1 MQTST
6 SDNRS
11 TSVIIPCFNCGD
23 LINDSVRSILSQ
35 NGQFSVIEI
44 IIVDDASTDAS
55 TKAAFERIKC
65 VPKVR
70 IIDNAGKKGPAG
82 ARNTG
87 AFAAKGNWLAFL
99 DADDLWLPDS
109 LAVRFA
115 ALDMHPDARFIS
127 GDFQIWDSDTGA
139 IEDNFFRT
147 RPKTS
152 FFYGPAYQQ
161 ESPIRLPRPFRDTL
175 FTALC
180 SSCSILVKR
189 DLFIE
194 VRGFEESLMYK
205 EDHHLWFKL
214 SKLTD
219 LILVP
224 QSVFHYRQH
233 GSNMTKRECTP
244 FEYER
249 TMLDFVQQS
258 ETLPGLRREIDARYT
273 KGFAADA
280 QWFRAHGRFRSALS
294 ASWAGLK
301 RAPTDANLW
310 RQFVA
315 SLLHVR

>member
-6 SDNRS
+6 PDNRS

-23 LINDSVRSILSQ
+23 LISDSVRSILSQ
-35 NGQFSVIEI
+35 NGPFSVIEI
-44 IIVDDASTDAS
+44 IIVDDASTDAL

-115 ALDMHPDARFIS
+115 ALETYPDARFIS
-127 GDFQIWDSDTGA
+127 GDFQIWDSETGV
-139 IEDNFFRT
+139 IEENFFQT
-147 RPKTS
+147 RPRTS
-152 FFYGPAYQQ
+152 VFYGPAYKQQ
-161 ESPIRLPRPFRDTL
+161 RPVRLRRPFNDTL

-180 SSCSILVKR
+180 SSCSIIVAR
-189 DLFIE
+189 NLFIE
-194 VRGFEESLMYK
+194 AGGFEESLMYK
-205 EDHHLWFKL
+205 EDHHLWFKM
-214 SKLTD
+214 SKLAD

-233 GSNMTKRECTP
+233 CSNMTKRECTP

-249 TMLDFVQQS
+249 LMLDFVQRS
-258 ETLPGLRREIDARYT
+258 ENLPGLRKEIDARYR

-294 ASWAGLK
+294 ASWAGLR